1 MDQRGKKIG
10 DEKRSDK
17 NETRRTNLTCGDLGN
32 ISLKRILNDSVFNSF
47 QQMLKSIYSR

>member
-17 NETRRTNLTCGDLGN
+17 NETRRTNLTGGDLGN